1 MTRLTVN
8 GRSHDLTIDDE
19 TPLLWVLRDTLGL
32 TGTKYGCGRG
42 LCGACSV
49 HVDGEVV
56 WSCTLPVGAAAG
68 KSVVTIE
75 GLGAGGMPHPIQQAW
90 IDDSVVQCG
99 YCHPGIIMAVAGL
112 LAKNPHPSAAEIAAA
127 VPNICRCGT
136 YPRVRRAIE
145 ALVQRR

>member
-1 MTRLTVN
+1 MARLIVN
-8 GRSHDLTIDDE
+8 GEAHDLAIDDQ
-19 TPLLWVLRDTLGL
+19 TPLLWALRDTLGL

-56 WSCTLPVGAAAG
+56 WSCTITVGAVAG
-68 KSVVTIE
+68 KSIVTIE
-75 GLGAGGMPHPIQQAW
+75 GLAVGGALHPVQAAW

-99 YCHPGIIMAVAGL
+99 YCHPGIVMAVAGL
-112 LAKNPHPSAAEIAAA
+112 LAKNPHPTSGEIASA

-145 ALVQRR
+145 ALARR

>member
-1 MTRLTVN
+1 MARVTVN
-8 GRSHDLTIDDE
+8 AQAHDLAVDLD
-19 TPLLWVLRDTLGL
+19 TPLLWVLRDWLGL

-56 WSCTLPVGAAAG
+56 WSCTVTLGAVVG
-68 KSVVTIE
+68 KSIVTIE
-75 GLGAGGMPHPIQQAW
+75 GLAPADAPNAIQRAW
-90 IDDSVVQCG
+90 IDANVVQCG
-99 YCHPGIIMAVAGL
+99 YCHPGIIMAVAGM
-112 LAKNPHPSAAEIAAA
+112 LAKTPSPTDEEIAAA

-145 ALVQRR
+145 ALVRR

>member
-1 MTRLTVN
+1 MRLTVN
-8 GRSHDLTIDDE
+8 GQSHELKIDDD
-19 TPLLWVLRDTLGL
+19 TPLLWVLRDTLGI
-32 TGTKYGCGRG
+32 TGTKYACGRG
-42 LCGACSV
+42 LCGACAV
-49 HVDGEVV
+49 HVDDEVV
-56 WSCTLPVGAAAG
+56 WSCTVTVGATAG

-75 GLGAGGMPHPIQQAW
+75 GLATGNTMHAIQQAW

-112 LAKNPHPSAAEIAAA
+112 LSKNPHPNSDDIAAA

-145 ALVQRR
+145 ALARR

>member
-8 GRSHDLTIDDE
+8 ARVLDLAVDE
-19 TPLLWVLRDTLGL
+19 ATPLLWILRDTLGL
-32 TGTKYGCGRG
+32 TGTKFGCGRG
-42 LCGACSV
+42 QCGACAV

-56 WSCTLPVGAAAG
+56 WSCTVAVGAVAG
-68 KSVVTIE
+68 RDIVTIE
-75 GLGAGGMPHPIQQAW
+75 GLSAGRPHPIQQAW
-90 IDDSVVQCG
+90 IDENVVQCG

-112 LAKNPHPSAAEIAAA
+112 LAKNPRPTDAEIAAA

-145 ALVQRR
+145 ALVRR

>member
-8 GRSHDLTIDDE
+8 ARVLDLAVDE
-19 TPLLWVLRDTLGL
+19 ATPLLWVLRDTLGL
-32 TGTKYGCGRG
+32 TGTKFGCGRG
-42 LCGACSV
+42 QCGACAV

-56 WSCTLPVGAAAG
+56 WSCTVAVGAVAG
-68 KSVVTIE
+68 RDIVTIE
-75 GLGAGGMPHPIQQAW
+75 GLSAGRPHPIQQAW
-90 IDDSVVQCG
+90 IDENVVQCG

-112 LAKNPHPSAAEIAAA
+112 LAKNPRPTDAEIAAA

-145 ALVQRR
+145 ALVRR